1 LGQECAAR
9 RPTEFKAQW
18 IVSAVWGGETAAVAV
33 EFENFAALRM
43 DLVDL
48 LDSVDVVG
56 AGVYAN
62 FV

>member
-1 LGQECAAR
+1 
-9 RPTEFKAQW
+9 
-18 IVSAVWGGETAAVAV
+18 V

-48 LDSVDVVG
+48 LDSVDVVD